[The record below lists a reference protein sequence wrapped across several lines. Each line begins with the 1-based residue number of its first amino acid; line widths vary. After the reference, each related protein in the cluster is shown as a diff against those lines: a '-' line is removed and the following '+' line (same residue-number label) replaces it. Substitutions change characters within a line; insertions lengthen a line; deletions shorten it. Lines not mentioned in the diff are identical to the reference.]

1 MTGLFITLEG
11 PEGAGKSTNREYL
24 AAHLRAQGLDVVL
37 SREPGGTPLAE
48 RIREL
53 LLTPSDETM
62 ASDTEL
68 LLVFAA
74 RAQHLAQVIRP
85 ALARGAV
92 VLCDRFTDAT
102 YAYQGGGRGLSQERI
117 AALET
122 FVQGDLRPDLTLIFD
137 LPVEVGL
144 ARASARGRLD
154 RFEQEGRA
162 FFDAVRNAYLQRAA
176 ADAARYRVVDAAQS
190 LSDVQLSLDA
200 LLPELLERARG

>member
-24 AAHLRAQGLDVVL
+24 AARLREAGIDVVL
-37 SREPGGTPLAE
+37 TREPGGTPLAE

-53 LLTPSDETM
+53 LLTPSEDAM
-62 ASDTEL
+62 CADTEL

-74 RAQHLAQVIRP
+74 RAQHLAEVIRP

-102 YAYQGGGRGLSQERI
+102 YAYQGGGRGLSHARI
-117 AALET
+117 AALEA
-122 FVQGDLRPDLTLIFD
+122 FVQGDLRPDLTLVFD
-137 LPVEVGL
+137 LPIEVGM

-154 RFEQEGRA
+154 RFELEGST
-162 FFDAVRNAYLQRAA
+162 FFDAVRSAFLQRAKA
-176 ADAARYRVVDAAQS
+176 EPARYYLLDAAQP
-190 LSDVQLSLDA
+190 LSRVQQAIDA
-200 LLPELLERARG
+200 LLPTLLERSRG